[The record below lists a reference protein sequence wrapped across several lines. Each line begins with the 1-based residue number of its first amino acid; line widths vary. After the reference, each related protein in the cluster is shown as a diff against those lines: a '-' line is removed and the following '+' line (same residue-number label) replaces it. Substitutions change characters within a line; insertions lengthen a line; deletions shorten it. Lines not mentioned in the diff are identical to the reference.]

1 MATTSAPLNT
11 KLSQPDAPDVRRD
24 ERARSAG
31 TGLAGW
37 LLIVLVFV
45 FSVEFACRVE
55 DWVMYRMPILSR
67 YRSLDDLVVR
77 DAMGMHGRP
86 NARFEKW
93 VMNDLGMR
101 GPPTTKTP
109 APGTVRV
116 ITVGASETFGLRESP
131 NREYPRQLEDSLNAQ
146 VSRASCSRPEIRRFE
161 VLNAAFAGMGL
172 PTIEQDVRNRLA
184 PLGAKIVVIYPSP
197 ASYLD
202 EQAPAAARPDSSGQ
216 AEQAMPLRRALYPR
230 ALSRMREQLKQAL
243 PEVIKTPLRAR
254 QTRAMVAAHP
264 PGWRF
269 ESVPSDRLAQYDA
282 DLRRLIGTIRRVGA
296 TPVLVTHANEFVG
309 RPSADAPMLIAWEKF
324 YPRATGRTIIAV
336 DSVARALTIAAGA
349 DSGVVTVDA
358 ARTLAG
364 QPLSAFADFVHF
376 TDLGASVMAGVVRD
390 GVVGAVCS
398 AVESGAP
405 ADRGGAR

>member
-1 MATTSAPLNT
+1 MATTSAPLTT
-11 KLSQPDAPDVRRD
+11 KLSQPDGSGAP
-24 ERARSAG
+24 RAEPARPAAIG
-31 TGLAGW
+31 FGGW
-37 LLIVLVFV
+37 LLILLVFAV
-45 FSVEFACRVE
+45 SVEFACRVE
-55 DWVMYRMPILSR
+55 DWVMYRMPIASR

-77 DAMGMHGRP
+77 DATGMHGRP

-101 GPPTTKTP
+101 GPSATKTP
-109 APGTVRV
+109 APGTLRV

-131 NREYPRQLEDSLNAQ
+131 NREYPRQLEDSLNARL
-146 VSRASCSRPEIRRFE
+146 SSGSCSRSQIKRFE
-161 VLNAAFAGMGL
+161 VLNAGFAGMGL

-202 EQAPAAARPDSSGQ
+202 EEAPAAARPDSSARADQ
-216 AEQAMPLRRALYPR
+216 RLPLERALYPR

-243 PEVIKTPLRAR
+243 PEAIKTPLRAR
-254 QTRAMVAAHP
+254 QTRTMVAAHP
-264 PGWRF
+264 SGWRF
-269 ESVPSDRLAQYDA
+269 ESVPAERLAQYDA

-309 RPSADAPMLIAWEKF
+309 RPDADPPMLIAWEKF

-336 DSVARALTIAAGA
+336 DSAARAVTLSVGA

-358 ARTLAG
+358 ARTLAS

-376 TDLGASVMAGVVRD
+376 TDLGASAMAGVVRD
-390 GVVGAVCS
+390 GVVSAACS
-398 AVESGAP
+398 AAETAAP
-405 ADRGGAR
+405 AAAGGR